1 MSKCS
6 INIKKIA
13 KKYLEK
19 KDTLSDLERVC
30 LLYTYYADLLDDID
44 QDVQTDVEL
53 EDEIVSQWVVNL
65 FTPSEADID
74 LELAAMSIVGSDIT
88 T

>member
-13 KKYLEK
+13 TKFLQKKEP
-19 KDTLSDLERVC
+19 LSDLERVC
-30 LLYTYYADLLDDID
+30 LLYTYYSELLDDID
-44 QDVQTDVEL
+44 QDIDTDVEL

-65 FTPSEADID
+65 FMPSEAEID
-74 LELAAMSIVGSDIT
+74 LELAAISIIGSDVT
-88 T
+88 L